1 MQHKPENTNLN
12 IGTTLGGQ
20 VNIPDELLDIVREM
34 QLRIEQFTGC
44 GNKRERD
51 FIKRYSRIF
60 KEACRN
66 VGIEHKHFHNLR
78 HTYAVRRYLQT
89 QDIYLVAKELGH
101 SSVTTTEI
109 YAKFSLRHLK
119 QDFPSLTF
127 AYNNKNKRPV
137 IGIRDTDSRDTLI
150 ASNTIARG

>member
-1 MQHKPENTNLN
+1 M
-12 IGTTLGGQ
+12 GAG
-20 VNIPDELLDIVREM
+20 
-34 QLRIEQFTGC
+34 
-44 GNKRERD
+44 
-51 FIKRYSRIF
+51 
-60 KEACRN
+60 
-66 VGIEHKHFHNLR
+66 HNLR

-89 QDIYLVAKELGH
+89 QDIYLIAKELGH

-109 YAKFSLRHLK
+109 YAKFNLRHLK

>member
-1 MQHKPENTNLN
+1 MDRE
-12 IGTTLGGQ
+12 
-20 VNIPDELLDIVREM
+20 VYVPDELLEIVREM
-34 QLRIEQFTGC
+34 QRRIELFTGN

-66 VGIEHKHFHNLR
+66 VGIENKHFHNLR

-109 YAKFSLRHLK
+109 YAKFNLRHLK